1 MAQPAESIDSLHKRF
16 AEAGQGHVF
25 RFWDQLSALEREN
38 LAQQAAGIDL
48 DSISRAHNEVQ
59 GAEEGLNARIEPPSV
74 VRLPGKGG
82 DPKAWKEALERGEQV
97 LAEGKAAPFVV
108 AGGQGTR
115 LGFPGPKGS
124 FPIGPVS
131 QRSLFELQAQ
141 KIRRL
146 SKQYG
151 HALPWYVMTSAATD
165 EPTREFF
172 RQKKFFGLPEA
183 DVFFLVQA
191 MNPAMDFQGRLLLET
206 PSTIFESPNGHGG
219 SLTALLDSGALE
231 DMRSR
236 GIETLFYY
244 QVDNPLV
251 RMCDPAFLGFH
262 SLSGSEASSKVVCK
276 RDAGEKM
283 GVVALVDG
291 RLGIVEYTELD
302 EKRSQAR
309 DDAGELLYWAG
320 NIAVHLFQR
329 DFIEQV
335 AKRANELLPLHPSAK
350 KIPFVDEKGKSVAPE
365 ASNGYK
371 LERFVFDALPHAA
384 NGCVVE
390 AERAEEFSPV
400 KNASGQDSA
409 DTARADLVAEARRW
423 LGTLAPADSVIELDH
438 SVFDGCDDVS
448 RSELGS
454 VDNARE
460 GILIAALEI

>member
-1 MAQPAESIDSLHKRF
+1 
-16 AEAGQGHVF
+16 
-25 RFWDQLSALEREN
+25 
-38 LAQQAAGIDL
+38 
-48 DSISRAHNEVQ
+48 
-59 GAEEGLNARIEPPSV
+59 
-74 VRLPGKGG
+74 
-82 DPKAWKEALERGEQV
+82 
-97 LAEGKAAPFVV
+97 
-108 AGGQGTR
+108 
-115 LGFPGPKGS
+115 
-124 FPIGPVS
+124 
-131 QRSLFELQAQ
+131 
-141 KIRRL
+141 
-146 SKQYG
+146 
-151 HALPWYVMTSAATD
+151 MTSEATD
-165 EPTREFF
+165 APTREFF
-172 RQKKFFGLPEA
+172 RQEKFFGLPEE

-191 MNPAMDFQGRLLLET
+191 MNPAIDFEGRLLLET
-206 PSTIFESPNGHGG
+206 PGKIFESPNGHGG

-231 DMRSR
+231 DMRNR

-244 QVDNPLV
+244 QVDNPLI

-262 SLSGSEASSKVVCK
+262 SLSGSQASSKVVCK
-276 RDAGEKM
+276 RDAAEKM

-302 EKRSQAR
+302 EERSQAR

-335 AKRANELLPLHPSAK
+335 AKSANELLPLHPSAK
-350 KIPFVDEKGKSVAPE
+350 KIPFIDEKGKSVAPE

-390 AERAEEFSPV
+390 AERTEEFSPV

-409 DTARADLVAEARRW
+409 DTARADLAAEARRW
-423 LGTLAPADSVIELDH
+423 LGALAPEGAVIELDH

-448 RSELGS
+448 KSELGS
-454 VDNARE
+454 IDNARE